1 MLSIFRVFVINFSH
15 LSGKIATTQN
25 LGNKNMM
32 EISCDACGKKYRV
45 DETKMKGAMA
55 RVKCKACN
63 NLMVVTKP
71 RPEEIT
77 EPPPPPENFDPS
89 ATADIPEPPVT
100 PPQPVPRSVVEMP
113 TPSVKEKTAAVE
125 EDSSAFLGSQKI
137 RFGLFGKIIV
147 VMLIVSLLPFGIFWG
162 ITLRETNLRIQ
173 TETEKLMAQ
182 TAKGLGEQVDA
193 WIENNVSVLRT
204 AANLAEITSMD
215 REQQESV
222 LKAIQKEYPWMY
234 LVFTLG
240 SDGMNVARDDGKPL
254 KDYSDRQYYK
264 DTISGKKLSWE
275 TLVGKTSEKPALVLA
290 VPIKRGDRLV
300 GVIAAAMT
308 IEVISNNIA
317 NWRQGDTGFAFLVD
331 EKGFVVSHP
340 NKQYVSK
347 RKNLNSHPLIASFRK
362 KGWRTI
368 TSNFNAT
375 NNEAAFGHVRS
386 NNYGWALVLQQ
397 QEGEVFA
404 AYNRTQEFA
413 LVLLAST
420 IVLVLII
427 AWFSARAIVT
437 PIMKLTDAAERMSL
451 GELNVKIDVKSKDE
465 IGLLALAVGRMQTS
479 LRLAMNRLRRKR

>member
-1 MLSIFRVFVINFSH
+1 
-15 LSGKIATTQN
+15 
-25 LGNKNMM
+25 
-32 EISCDACGKKYRV
+32 
-45 DETKMKGAMA
+45 
-55 RVKCKACN
+55 
-63 NLMVVTKP
+63 MVVTKP

-162 ITLRETNLRIQ
+162 ITLRETNLRVQ

-264 DTISGKKLSWE
+264 DTIGGKKLSWQ
-275 TLVGKTSEKPALVLA
+275 TLVGKTSKKPALVLA

>member
-1 MLSIFRVFVINFSH
+1 
-15 LSGKIATTQN
+15 
-25 LGNKNMM
+25 
-32 EISCDACGKKYRV
+32 
-45 DETKMKGAMA
+45 
-55 RVKCKACN
+55 
-63 NLMVVTKP
+63 
-71 RPEEIT
+71 
-77 EPPPPPENFDPS
+77 
-89 ATADIPEPPVT
+89 
-100 PPQPVPRSVVEMP
+100 
-113 TPSVKEKTAAVE
+113 
-125 EDSSAFLGSQKI
+125 
-137 RFGLFGKIIV
+137 
-147 VMLIVSLLPFGIFWG
+147 
-162 ITLRETNLRIQ
+162 
-173 TETEKLMAQ
+173 
-182 TAKGLGEQVDA
+182 
-193 WIENNVSVLRT
+193 
-204 AANLAEITSMD
+204 MD
-215 REQQESV
+215 REKQEQV
-222 LKAIQKEYPWMY
+222 LQAIQKEYPWMY

-240 SDGMNVARDDGKPL
+240 ADGMNVARNDGKPL

-264 DTISGKKLSWE
+264 DAIGGKKLSWQ
-275 TLVGKTSEKPALVLA
+275 TLIGKTSKKPALVLA
-290 VPIKRGDRLV
+290 VPVKDGDRLV

-308 IEVISNNIA
+308 IDVISSNIA

-347 RKNLNSHPLIASFRK
+347 RKNLNSHPLIAGFRK

-368 TSNFNAT
+368 SSNFNVT

-397 QEGEVFA
+397 QEDEVFA

-420 IVLVLII
+420 VVLVLII

>member
-1 MLSIFRVFVINFSH
+1 
-15 LSGKIATTQN
+15 
-25 LGNKNMM
+25 MM
-32 EISCDACGKKYRV
+32 DISCDACGKKYRV
-45 DETKMKGAMA
+45 DETKMKGEMA

-71 RPEEIT
+71 RPEVINEPSPAPEIF
-77 EPPPPPENFDPS
+77 EPSMPP
-89 ATADIPEPPVT
+89 DIPEPPAT
-100 PPQPVPRSVVEMP
+100 PPQPVPPSAVERVP
-113 TPSVKEKTAAVE
+113 APVKEESAAHE
-125 EDSSAFLGSQKI
+125 EDTSAFLSGQKI
-137 RFGLFGKIIV
+137 RFGLFGKIII
-147 VMLIVSLLPFGIFWG
+147 VMLIVSLLPFAIFWG
-162 ITLRETNLRIQ
+162 ITLRETNQRIR
-173 TETEKLMAQ
+173 TETEKLLAQ
-182 TAKGLGEQVDA
+182 TSKGLGEQVDA
-193 WIENNVSVLRT
+193 WINNNVSVLRT
-204 AANLAEITSMD
+204 VANLDEITSMS
-215 REQQESV
+215 REEQEPI

-240 SDGMNVARDDGKPL
+240 ADGMNVARDDGKSL
-254 KDYSDRQYYK
+254 KNYSDRQYYK
-264 DTISGKKLSWE
+264 DVIGGKKLSWQ
-275 TLVGKTSEKPALVLA
+275 TLIGKTSKKPALVLA

-308 IEVISNNIA
+308 IDVISENIA
-317 NWRQGDTGFAFLVD
+317 NWRQGNTGFAFLVD

-347 RKNLNSHPLIASFRK
+347 RKNLNGHPLIAGFRK

-375 NNEAAFGHVRS
+375 DGETAFGHVRS

-413 LVLLAST
+413 LILLAST
-420 IVLVLII
+420 VVLVLII

-465 IGLLALAVGRMQTS
+465 IGLLAQAVGRMQTS

>member
-1 MLSIFRVFVINFSH
+1 
-15 LSGKIATTQN
+15 
-25 LGNKNMM
+25 
-32 EISCDACGKKYRV
+32 
-45 DETKMKGAMA
+45 
-55 RVKCKACN
+55 
-63 NLMVVTKP
+63 
-71 RPEEIT
+71 
-77 EPPPPPENFDPS
+77 
-89 ATADIPEPPVT
+89 
-100 PPQPVPRSVVEMP
+100 
-113 TPSVKEKTAAVE
+113 
-125 EDSSAFLGSQKI
+125 
-137 RFGLFGKIIV
+137 
-147 VMLIVSLLPFGIFWG
+147 
-162 ITLRETNLRIQ
+162 
-173 TETEKLMAQ
+173 MAQ

>member
-1 MLSIFRVFVINFSH
+1 
-15 LSGKIATTQN
+15 
-25 LGNKNMM
+25 MM
-32 EISCDACGKKYRV
+32 DISCDACGKKYRV
-45 DETKMKGAMA
+45 DETKMKGEMA

-71 RPEEIT
+71 RPEVINEPSPAPEIF
-77 EPPPPPENFDPS
+77 EPSMPP
-89 ATADIPEPPVT
+89 DIPEPPAT
-100 PPQPVPRSVVEMP
+100 PPQPVPPSAVERVP
-113 TPSVKEKTAAVE
+113 APVKEESAAHE
-125 EDSSAFLGSQKI
+125 EDTSAFLSGQKI
-137 RFGLFGKIIV
+137 RFGLFGKIII
-147 VMLIVSLLPFGIFWG
+147 VMLIVSLLPFAIFWG
-162 ITLRETNLRIQ
+162 ITLRETNQRIR
-173 TETEKLMAQ
+173 TETEKLLAQ
-182 TAKGLGEQVDA
+182 TSKGLGEQVDA
-193 WIENNVSVLRT
+193 WINNNVSVLRT
-204 AANLAEITSMD
+204 VANLDEITSMS
-215 REQQESV
+215 REEQEPI

-240 SDGMNVARDDGKPL
+240 ADGMNVARDDGKSL
-254 KDYSDRQYYK
+254 KNYSDRQYYK
-264 DTISGKKLSWE
+264 DVIGGKKLSWQ
-275 TLVGKTSEKPALVLA
+275 TLIGKTSKKPALVLA
-290 VPIKRGDRLV
+290 VPIKRGHRLV

-308 IEVISNNIA
+308 IDVISENIA
-317 NWRQGDTGFAFLVD
+317 NWRQGNTGFAFLVD

-347 RKNLNSHPLIASFRK
+347 RKNLNGHPLIAGFRK

-375 NNEAAFGHVRS
+375 DGETAFGHVRS

-413 LVLLAST
+413 LILLAST
-420 IVLVLII
+420 VVLVLII

-465 IGLLALAVGRMQTS
+465 IGLLAQAVGRMQTS